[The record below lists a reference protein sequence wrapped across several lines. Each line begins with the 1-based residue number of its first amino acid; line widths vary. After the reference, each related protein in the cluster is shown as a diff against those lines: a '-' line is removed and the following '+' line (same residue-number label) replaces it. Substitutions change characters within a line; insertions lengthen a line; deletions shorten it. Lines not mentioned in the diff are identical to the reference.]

1 MKLCILI
8 PAFNE
13 EETIVDVIGKI
24 PKRIDNV
31 DEIITLVVD
40 DGSSDR
46 TVELSKARGACVI
59 SHSRNLGVGSAF
71 NTGLNTALKMNADIF
86 VNIDADGQFSPS
98 EIPYLITPILENNA
112 DFVCGDRFSDTKGNI
127 RKPKNM
133 SSINYWGN
141 RRMSQLIS
149 ILINSKFNDV
159 SCGFRAYSK
168 EAMLQLNL
176 TGKFT
181 YTQETFIDLM
191 HKGLIIKSLPVNVTY
206 FHTRKSRVADNIL
219 KYMARTIK
227 IIFRAYR
234 DYRPFLFFGWL
245 GLINF
250 FVGVAFG
257 GFTLTHFFLT
267 GKYSPYK
274 AVGILGIYFVSIGIL
289 LWIVG
294 LLADMFV
301 RLRLNQEQILY
312 YEKFRRYIIDK

>member
-1 MKLCILI
+1 MKLCVLI

-13 EETIVDVIGKI
+13 EETITDVINKI
-24 PKRIDNV
+24 PKKTDNI

-40 DGSSDR
+40 DGSTDQ
-46 TVELSKARGACVI
+46 TKELSKANGAVVV

-71 NTGLNTALKMNADIF
+71 TTGLNTALKLNADIL
-86 VNIDADGQFSPS
+86 VNIDADGQFSPD
-98 EIPYLITPILENNA
+98 EIPSLIRPIIENNA
-112 DFVCGDRFSDTKGNI
+112 DFVCGDRFTDYEGNTK
-127 RKPKNM
+127 KPENM
-133 SSINYWGN
+133 PSLNYWGN

-149 ILINSKFNDV
+149 VLINCKFNDV

-176 TGKFT
+176 SGKFT
-181 YTQETFIDLM
+181 YTQETFIDLI
-191 HKGLIIKSLPVNVTY
+191 HKGLVIRSQPVSVRY
-206 FHTRKSRVADNIL
+206 FRSRQSRVANNLLTYIS
-219 KYMARTIK
+219 RTIK

-245 GLINF
+245 GLFNF
-250 FVGVAFG
+250 IIGLVFG
-257 GFTLTHFFLT
+257 GFTLIHYFLT
-267 GKYSPYK
+267 SAFSPYK

-301 RLRLNQEQILY
+301 KLRLNQEKILY
-312 YEKFRRYIIDK
+312 FQKKQFYQ